1 MAVVS
6 MIVLW
11 GWLEDDQLVT
21 SNIVRII
28 AQRSFMQFLSSD
40 QFGMFAKQDFRELVL
55 EVDPSLP
62 DLHAVPLPEEAVI

>member
-40 QFGMFAKQDFRELVL
+40 QFGMFAKQDFRNSFSKLTL
-55 EVDPSLP
+55 RCPTCTPFRSP
-62 DLHAVPLPEEAVI
+62 RKQ